1 MRAFDED
8 NYKEAMDA
16 SFKVFA
22 PLGISKYTSL
32 VHGFLIGVHEHVIYR
47 HDALFGVTPSLLWAV
62 LICESAYDGPLQVW
76 GLGFIECGGL

>member
-22 PLGISKYTSL
+22 PRGISKYTTIVHGSL
-32 VHGFLIGVHEHVIYR
+32 VRVHEHVSY
-47 HDALFGVTPSLLWAV
+47 HLQDSLGTDSNPIVGWSTSSSGILV
-62 LICESAYDGPLQVW
+62 SSNMEESR
-76 GLGFIECGGL
+76 